1 MTNTDKFKEVLKGIA
16 DNIRTARG
24 TTAKIPF
31 NDLVE
36 MSAGLEVAPTTYILV
51 DEDGNQLAAIA
62 SDERVELTAKADTD
76 IRAGTTA
83 ITNDGLVEGTKEIPA
98 YQTTQGRRVI
108 KAGEELVIPFYSDE
122 YQYTKLQVIVCAYN
136 TSVSDSVAA
145 RMVVINDKVYE
156 AGENTPLAT
165 VTVNDAAQSINLGL
179 INNGESSLVLMYM
192 TIKEDS

>member
-1 MTNTDKFKEVLKGIA
+1 MMNTDKFKEVLKGIA

-36 MSAGLEVAPTTYILV
+36 MSAGLEVAPTMYILV

-145 RMVVINDKVYE
+145 QMVVIDSKVYE
-156 AGENTPLAT
+156 VGSTTELAN
-165 VTVNDAAQSINLGL
+165 VTVDAEKQSIDLG
-179 INNGESSLVLMYM
+179 ITNTSGSSLIVIYV